1 MATFIKD
8 MPRFQKDCETY
19 VSVIESLPAGAQ
31 RQKLETLYTDFLLK
45 VEAVDTSVNDMAT
58 GMVAVGLQHG
68 TFVEELKKVRIEIDR
83 EIKKAKKNVLDKK

>member
-19 VSVIESLPAGAQ
+19 KSVIESLPAGAQ
-31 RQKLETLYTDFLLK
+31 RQKLETLYADFLIK
-45 VEAVDTSVNDMAT
+45 VEAVDNSVNDMAT

-68 TFVEELKKVRIEIDR
+68 TFVEELKKVRLEIDR
-83 EIKKAKKNVLDKK
+83 EVKKAKNVLDKK